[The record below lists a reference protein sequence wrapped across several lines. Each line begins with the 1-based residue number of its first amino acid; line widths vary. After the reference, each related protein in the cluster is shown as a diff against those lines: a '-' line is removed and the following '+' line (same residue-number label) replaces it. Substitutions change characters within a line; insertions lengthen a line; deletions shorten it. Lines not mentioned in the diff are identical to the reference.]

1 MGGWVVGAPAGGKQR
16 DEAWDAL
23 KHIGVSDDGTL
34 AIARR
39 GGIPGYLK
47 SPGLTELSKDPLFK
61 QFVEGVRRAEFPQVG
76 FYTPGGWT
84 SAPIQEAIEGKRSV
98 KDALEE
104 VNREA
109 NQRHADWKARNK
121 K

>member
-1 MGGWVVGAPAGGKQR
+1 MGGWVVGAVAGGKQR
-16 DEAWDAL
+16 EEGWDAL

-61 QFVEGVRRAEFPQVG
+61 QYVEGVRRAEFTLLG
-76 FYTPGGWT
+76 FSLPGGWS
-84 SAPIQEAIEGKRSV
+84 SAIVQEAIEGKRSV
-98 KDALEE
+98 KDALDAI
-104 VNREA
+104 NRDA
-109 NQRHADWKARNK
+109 NQRYADWKRQVK
-121 K
+121 R

>member
-1 MGGWVVGAPAGGKQR
+1 MGGWVVGAVAGGKQR
-16 DEAWDAL
+16 EEGWDAL

-47 SPGLTELSKDPLFK
+47 SPGLTELAKDPLFK
-61 QFVEGVRRAEFPQVG
+61 QYVEGVRRAEFTQLG
-76 FYTPGGWT
+76 FSLPGGWN
-84 SAPIQEAIEGKRSV
+84 SALVQEAVEGKRSV

-104 VNREA
+104 I
-109 NQRHADWKARNK
+109 QRDALQRYADWKAKNK